1 MITNNVM
8 LRLEERSNENIEKTR
23 NVLLSMKGKIE
34 FLLHIKVEAD
44 IRQGEYDIIFITKF
58 DSMEAFNNYL
68 VHPAH
73 LEVGKYIGSVI
84 KAQASLC
91 YESLD

>member
-8 LRLEERSNENIEKTR
+8 LSLKERSNENIENTK

-34 FLLHIKVEAD
+34 VLRDIKVEVD

-58 DSMEAFNNYL
+58 NSMEDFNNYL
-68 VHPAH
+68 VHPIH
-73 LEVGKYIGSVI
+73 LEVGKYIASVL
-84 KAQASLC
+84 KSQASLC
-91 YESLD
+91 YEYLN